1 LRLLLLLRRRL
12 AAHQVLAQ
20 FRQLLDEHLEH
31 WVGQRALQDVEQLG
45 GLAAHHDRVGQV
57 LDSPGRVALF
67 QVRLTHLN
75 LLQEEP
81 LHGLLVAEV
90 RERRLG
96 GPRRQLVFLGHQPLL
111 AQVRLEVRVAAALP
125 VEVDAVA
132 DEAQAR
138 DAGRGRADGG
148 LRDLGL

>member
-1 LRLLLLLRRRL
+1 
-12 AAHQVLAQ
+12 
-20 FRQLLDEHLEH
+20 
-31 WVGQRALQDVEQLG
+31 
-45 GLAAHHDRVGQV
+45 
-57 LDSPGRVALF
+57 LF
-67 QVRLTHLN
+67 QVRLAHLH

-81 LHGLLVAEV
+81 LHGLLVGEV

-96 GPRRQLVFLGHQPLL
+96 RPSGQLVFLGHQPFL

-148 LRDLGL
+148 LRDLGLRTE